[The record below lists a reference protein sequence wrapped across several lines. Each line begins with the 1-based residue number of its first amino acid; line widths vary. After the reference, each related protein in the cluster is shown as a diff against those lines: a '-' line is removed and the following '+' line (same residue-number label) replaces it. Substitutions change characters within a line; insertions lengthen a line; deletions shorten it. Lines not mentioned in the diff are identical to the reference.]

1 MVLPLMLPRM
11 LPPEAITD
19 IVEVPLEIV
28 VESTELHRTP
38 VAVDSKYCP
47 EVPVLALAVIVPD
60 IVTLLRVL
68 LVRV

>member
-1 MVLPLMLPRM
+1 MLDVPL
-11 LPPEAITD
+11 D
-19 IVEVPLEIV
+19 IVVA
-28 VESTELHRTP
+28 STELHLTP

-47 EVPVLALAVIVPD
+47 ELPVLALAVIVPE